1 MCIHYYQIHLFSFDT
16 CIINDIKSNVLKC
29 VLFLVVSQMFFVS
42 GPVVVSPSKTITF
55 QTYLPIKDFSRTKW
69 LKMKDQSTKEI
80 KLDEEKY
87 LYTQK
92 DHMHKFEITDAK
104 TEDSA
109 TYYFS
114 LEDMSSNNISVHVDG
129 KYIYIYIFSKI
140 FLCSEIIG
148 MGSFRGFVRM

>member
-80 KLDEEKY
+80 KPDNVKY
-87 LYTQK
+87 LYTQG
-92 DHMHKFEITDAK
+92 DHMHKFHITNAE

-114 LEDMSSNNISVHVDG
+114 LEDMLSNNISVHVDG
-129 KYIYIYIFSKI
+129 KYIYIYIYFQRYFCAVK
-140 FLCSEIIG
+140 
-148 MGSFRGFVRM
+148 

>member
-1 MCIHYYQIHLFSFDT
+1 MIRMCIHYYQIHLFSFDT
-16 CIINDIKSNVLKC
+16 CIINDIKSNVIKC

-55 QTYLPIKDFSRTKW
+55 QTYLPIKYFSRTKW

-80 KLDEEKY
+80 KLDKEKY
-87 LYTQK
+87 LYTQG
-92 DHMHKFEITDAK
+92 DHMHTFKITNAK

-129 KYIYIYIFSKI
+129 KYIYIYFQRYFCAVK
-140 FLCSEIIG
+140 
-148 MGSFRGFVRM
+148 